1 VPTAAAKHQEPND
14 PKILWRDAELQT
26 ADAVGRLMEFWGFR
40 RHMGRLWTILYL
52 SPEPMSTAQLSD
64 TLQLSSSAVSL
75 SLGELVRWG
84 AVRKTWRPGER
95 KDFYEAESSV
105 WKLLRRVYERRELNL
120 IREATDAFHE
130 AQARLDGIRG
140 ELGAKERRRVD
151 YMRKRLSRLS
161 ALSKAG
167 ERLVS
172 LLVAG
177 RMINPTDLQSAE
189 AEEESL

>member
-1 VPTAAAKHQEPND
+1 MPTAAATQQDPND
-14 PKILWRDAELQT
+14 SQPLWREAELRA
-26 ADAVGRLMEFWGFR
+26 ADAMGQLMEFWGFR

-52 SPEPMSTAQLSD
+52 SPEPMTTAELSE

-95 KDFYEAESSV
+95 KDFYQAESSV

-120 IREATDAFHE
+120 IREAIDAFGD
-130 AQARLDGIRG
+130 AQRHLD
-140 ELGAKERRRVD
+140 ETQDQLSAEDRRRVD

-167 ERLVS
+167 ERLVQ

-177 RMINPTDLQSAE
+177 RMLNPADLQSAE
-189 AEEESL
+189 EED

>member
-1 VPTAAAKHQEPND
+1 MPSAAAKQQNISDSQP
-14 PKILWRDAELQT
+14 LWREAELRA
-26 ADAVGRLMEFWGFR
+26 ADAMGRLMEFWGFR

-52 SPEPMSTAQLSD
+52 SPEPMTTAELSE

-95 KDFYEAESSV
+95 KDFYQAESNV

-120 IREATDAFHE
+120 IREAIDAFGD
-130 AQARLDGIRG
+130 AQRHLG
-140 ELGAKERRRVD
+140 ETRSQLGGEDRRRVD
-151 YMRKRLSRLS
+151 YMHKRLSRLS

-167 ERLVS
+167 ERLVR

-177 RMINPTDLQSAE
+177 RMINPADLQAVE
-189 AEEESL
+189 GEE

>member
-14 PKILWRDAELQT
+14 SEILWRDAELQA
-26 ADAVGRLMEFWGFR
+26 ADAIGRLMEFWGFR

-52 SPEPMSTAQLSD
+52 SPEPMTTAELAD
-64 TLQLSSSAVSL
+64 TLQLSTSAVSL

-84 AVRKTWRPGER
+84 AIRKTWRPGER

-120 IREATDAFHE
+120 IREATDAFRE
-130 AQARLDGIRG
+130 AQTRLDEIRS
-140 ELGAKERRRVD
+140 ELGMSERRRVD

-189 AEEESL
+189 AEEEV

>member
-1 VPTAAAKHQEPND
+1 MPTAAAKHPEPND
-14 PKILWRDAELQT
+14 SRILWRDAELQA
-26 ADAVGRLMEFWGFR
+26 ADAIGRLMEFWGFR

-52 SPEPMSTAQLSD
+52 SPEPMTTAQLSD

-120 IREATDAFHE
+120 IREAIDAFSD
-130 AQARLDGIRG
+130 AQTRLDEIRG
-140 ELGAKERRRVD
+140 RLGGAERRRVD
-151 YMRKRLSRLS
+151 YMRKRLSRLT

-189 AEEESL
+189 AEEES

>member
-1 VPTAAAKHQEPND
+1 
-14 PKILWRDAELQT
+14 
-26 ADAVGRLMEFWGFR
+26 MEFWGFR

-52 SPEPMSTAQLSD
+52 SPEPMTTTQLSD

-95 KDFYEAESSV
+95 KDFYQAESSV

-120 IREATDAFHE
+120 IREAIDAFSD
-130 AQARLDGIRG
+130 AQRHLDATEGQ
-140 ELGAKERRRVD
+140 LGAEDRRRVE

-167 ERLVS
+167 ERLVR

-177 RMINPTDLQSAE
+177 RMLNPADLQSAE
-189 AEEESL
+189 EED

>member
-1 VPTAAAKHQEPND
+1 MPTAAAKHQEPND
-14 PKILWRDAELQT
+14 SETLWREAELQA
-26 ADAVGRLMEFWGFR
+26 ADAIGRLMEFWGFR

-52 SPEPMSTAQLSD
+52 SPEPMTTAQLAD
-64 TLQLSSSAVSL
+64 TLQLSASAVSL

-84 AVRKTWRPGER
+84 AIRKTWRPGER

-120 IREATDAFHE
+120 IREATDAFRE
-130 AQARLDGIRG
+130 AQTRLDEIRS
-140 ELGAKERRRVD
+140 ELGMPERRRVD

-189 AEEESL
+189 AEEEV

>member
-1 VPTAAAKHQEPND
+1 M
-14 PKILWRDAELQT
+14 
-26 ADAVGRLMEFWGFR
+26 GRLMEFWGFR

-52 SPEPMSTAQLSD
+52 SPEPMTTAELSE

-84 AVRKTWRPGER
+84 AVRKTWLPGER
-95 KDFYEAESSV
+95 KDFYQAESSV

-120 IREATDAFHE
+120 IREATDAFGDAERYLDE
-130 AQARLDGIRG
+130 ARG
-140 ELGAKERRRVD
+140 QLGPADRQRVD

-167 ERLVS
+167 ERLVR

-177 RMINPTDLQSAE
+177 RMLNPADLQSAE
-189 AEEESL
+189 EEN

>member
-1 VPTAAAKHQEPND
+1 VPTAAAKQQEPND
-14 PKILWRDAELQT
+14 SQPLWRDAELRA
-26 ADAVGRLMEFWGFR
+26 ADAMGRLMEFWGFR

-52 SPEPMSTAQLSD
+52 SPEPMTTVELSE
-64 TLQLSSSAVSL
+64 TLRLSSSAVSL

-84 AVRKTWRPGER
+84 AVRKTWLPGER
-95 KDFYEAESSV
+95 KDFYQAESSV

-120 IREATDAFHE
+120 IREATDAFGDAERFLDE
-130 AQARLDGIRG
+130 ARG
-140 ELGAKERRRVD
+140 QLGRADRQRVD

-167 ERLVS
+167 ERLVR

-177 RMINPTDLQSAE
+177 RMLNPADLQSAE
-189 AEEESL
+189 EEN

>member
-1 VPTAAAKHQEPND
+1 M
-14 PKILWRDAELQT
+14 
-26 ADAVGRLMEFWGFR
+26 GRLMEFWGFR

-52 SPEPMSTAQLSD
+52 SPEPMTTVELSE
-64 TLQLSSSAVSL
+64 TLRLSSSAVSL

-84 AVRKTWRPGER
+84 AVRKTWLPGER
-95 KDFYEAESSV
+95 KDFYQAESSV

-120 IREATDAFHE
+120 IREATDAFGDAERFLDE
-130 AQARLDGIRG
+130 ARG
-140 ELGAKERRRVD
+140 QLGRADRQRVD

-167 ERLVS
+167 ERLVR

-177 RMINPTDLQSAE
+177 RMLNPADLQSAE
-189 AEEESL
+189 EEN

>member
-1 VPTAAAKHQEPND
+1 MSTAAAKQSEPND
-14 PKILWRDAELQT
+14 SQPLWRDAELRA
-26 ADAVGRLMEFWGFR
+26 ADAMGRLMEFWGFR

-52 SPEPMSTAQLSD
+52 SPEAMTTADLSE
-64 TLQLSSSAVSL
+64 TLQLSTSAVSL

-95 KDFYEAESSV
+95 KDFYEAESNV

-120 IREATDAFHE
+120 IREATDALAD
-130 AQARLDGIRG
+130 AQRRLDDARG
-140 ELGAKERRRVD
+140 RLEARDRQRVD

-167 ERLVS
+167 ERLVR

-177 RMINPTDLQSAE
+177 RAIDPADLQTQEVSD
-189 AEEESL
+189 

>member
-1 VPTAAAKHQEPND
+1 MSTAAAKQQDLND
-14 PKILWRDAELQT
+14 SAPLWREAELKA
-26 ADAVGRLMEFWGFR
+26 ADAIGRLMEFWGFR
-40 RHMGRLWTILYL
+40 RHMGRLWTVLYL
-52 SPEPMSTAQLSD
+52 SPEPLTTADLSD
-64 TLQLSSSAVSL
+64 TLRLSSSAVSL

-95 KDFYEAESSV
+95 KDFYEAENSV

-120 IREATDAFHE
+120 IREAIDAFAE
-130 AQARLDGIRG
+130 AQQRLEAARGS
-140 ELGAKERRRVD
+140 LGPEEQRRID

-167 ERLVS
+167 ERLVR

-177 RMINPTDLQSAE
+177 RMINPIELQSAE
-189 AEEESL
+189 EED